1 MSGTD
6 LKAVVDRVL
15 RRAQQQGFVVARDL
29 REELAQA
36 GLSEKLWNDVLEKIR
51 PLVQYRHGRYYHVP
65 SVPVRIQSRM
75 RKGRNQQR
83 QIHRA
88 VRQLIRRYKAAS
100 TEVERREHGRT
111 HFIRTVRASATN
123 SREFTLLARDIS
135 LSGIRLLSGQSL
147 LGQQLRVRIP
157 RDEDSSEVHCFLVR
171 ILWSAVVADGIH
183 DNGGVF
189 MDISETERTAL
200 KIATE
205 D

>member
-1 MSGTD
+1 
-6 LKAVVDRVL
+6 
-15 RRAQQQGFVVARDL
+15 
-29 REELAQA
+29 
-36 GLSEKLWNDVLEKIR
+36 
-51 PLVQYRHGRYYHVP
+51 
-65 SVPVRIQSRM
+65 
-75 RKGRNQQR
+75 
-83 QIHRA
+83 
-88 VRQLIRRYKAAS
+88 
-100 TEVERREHGRT
+100 
-111 HFIRTVRASATN
+111 
-123 SREFTLLARDIS
+123 
-135 LSGIRLLSGQSL
+135 LLSGQSL